1 MRAIIRRFPGSVVF
15 ESELHSIET
24 QLQQALESAGA
35 PHPGPIAFAPLPY
48 AGQWGMGSP
57 VCFQAAAA
65 EGRNGNRGA
74 IPARAVQLAAL
85 IAPALQPPPGV
96 GRIEADRG
104 YVNLYFET
112 PVFAG
117 RVVEEVARAGDDYGR
132 GPASS
137 ERVMVEYAQPNT
149 HHSFHIGHARNA
161 LLGESLARIMEF
173 AGFPTLRASYPGD
186 IGLGVIT
193 CVWAYE
199 RFHLGQDPPDVFS
212 RGRWLAEI
220 YTEATALVTAGEGE
234 TDAERQRR
242 EGFDR
247 ERRDMLRRWDEGDPH
262 VRELWERTRQW
273 SLDEL
278 QAVLQ
283 LLGIHIDV
291 FFYESEADALAKQIV
306 DELIRAGIAEDERPD
321 GPVIVRIDEKL
332 GLKKEHYRTAV
343 LLRSDGT
350 TLYLTKDLALA
361 RLKFERHQ
369 ILRSIY
375 VVDVRQSLHFQQVF
389 KILELWGFPQ
399 AAKCHHLPHGFVT
412 LPEGT
417 MSSRR
422 GNVVYFRD
430 VYDEAVRRVQAVIA
444 EKNPDMP
451 ADLRPGVATQVG
463 LGALAYALL
472 SVDTTKDIVFDMET
486 ALNFDGQTGPYLQNA
501 AVRAG
506 SILRKAGELPSG
518 PRFDHELSPH
528 EVGLVDLVAR
538 FPVVVLQAA
547 ADYRPQAVANYAY
560 DLARQF
566 HAFYHSDPVLQAG
579 SESARTSRL
588 HLTRAV
594 RQTLRNA
601 LHLLT
606 ISAPEQM

>member
-1 MRAIIRRFPGSVVF
+1 MF
-15 ESELHSIET
+15 ETELHSIET

-35 PHPGPIAFAPLPY
+35 PPPGPIGFTPLPY
-48 AGQWGMGSP
+48 AGQWGLGSP

-65 EGRNGNRGA
+65 EGRNGKRGA
-74 IPARAVQLAAL
+74 VPARAFELAAL
-85 IAPALQPPPGV
+85 VAPALRPPPGV

-112 PVFAG
+112 PVFAR
-117 RVVEEVARAGDDYGR
+117 RVVEAVAQAGDDYGR
-132 GPASS
+132 APAQP
-137 ERVMVEYAQPNT
+137 ERVMIEYAQPNT

-173 AGFPTLRASYPGD
+173 AGFPTVRASYPGD
-186 IGLGVIT
+186 VGLGVLT

-199 RFHLGQDPPDVFS
+199 RFHLDQEPEGIFA

-220 YTEATALVTAGEGE
+220 YSEASRLVTAQPDE
-234 TDAERQRR
+234 TDEQRLRREDFDAQRR
-242 EGFDR
+242 E
-247 ERRDMLRRWDEGDPH
+247 MLRAWDAGDPH
-262 VRELWERTRQW
+262 VRQLWEKTRRW

-278 QAVLQ
+278 EAILE
-283 LLGIHIDV
+283 LLGTHIDV
-291 FFYESEADALAKQIV
+291 FFFESEADAPAKDIV
-306 DELIRAGIAEDERPD
+306 EELIRDGIAEDERPD

-332 GLKKEHYRTAV
+332 GLKKERYRTAV

-350 TLYLTKDLALA
+350 TLYLAKDLALA
-361 RLKFERHQ
+361 RQKFERYH
-369 ILRSIY
+369 IDRSTY
-375 VVDVRQSLHFQQVF
+375 VVDVRQSLHFQQAF

-399 AAKCHHLPHGFVT
+399 AAKCFHLAYGFVT
-412 LPEGT
+412 LPEGA

-422 GNVVYFRD
+422 GNVVFFKD
-430 VYDEAVRRVQAVIA
+430 VYDEAIRRVQAVIA

-451 ADLRPGVATQVG
+451 EDLRPEVAAQVG

-472 SVDTTKDIVFDMET
+472 SVDNTKDIVFDYET
-486 ALNFDGQTGPYLQNA
+486 ALSFDGQTGPYLQNA

-506 SILRKAGELPSG
+506 SILRKAGEPPPG

-528 EVGLVDLVAR
+528 EVGLIDLVAR
-538 FPVVVLQAA
+538 FPTVVQLAA
-547 ADYRPQAVANYAY
+547 ADYRPLILANYAY

-579 SESARTSRL
+579 SENARTSRL

-594 RQTLRNA
+594 RQSLRNA

-606 ISAPEQM
+606 ITTPEQM